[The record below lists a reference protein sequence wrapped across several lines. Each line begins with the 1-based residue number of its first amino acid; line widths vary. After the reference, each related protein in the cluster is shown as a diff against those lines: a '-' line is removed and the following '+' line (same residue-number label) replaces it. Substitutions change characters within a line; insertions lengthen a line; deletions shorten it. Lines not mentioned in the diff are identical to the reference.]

1 MNVQFIA
8 EYENSTLSFNH
19 CVKTNQTG
27 HDNRPHYHDM
37 YEILFIKEG
46 NISYLTNDN
55 VYPLRKNS
63 LVFARPQQL
72 HCIRVDRDT
81 PYDRYDLLFA
91 QETIPHSLLAKIPA
105 DLSIVSFE
113 TNPLAIQL
121 FDKMD
126 FYCGKLNGEQLAR
139 VLRSLI
145 EEVIVNVLIYVQDTQ
160 NNPHIGKQPMT
171 VQAMD
176 YIAKNLLN
184 LADVDTICRDLCIS
198 RSYLYQLFRNDLN
211 TTPKHYITER
221 KLNLA
226 RQEILLGA
234 KVTSVYSQFGFTDY
248 STFFRAY
255 KKHFGYPPTETHH
268 ASYVRTSEEDA
279 FWGHNK

>member
-1 MNVQFIA
+1 MNVQFKS
-8 EYENSTLSFNH
+8 EYEDRTLSFNH
-19 CVKTNQTG
+19 CVKTNQTWQ
-27 HDNRPHYHDM
+27 DNRPHYHDM

-46 NISYLTNDN
+46 SISYLANNT

-63 LVFARPQQL
+63 LVLARPQQR
-72 HCIRVDRDT
+72 HSIRIDKDT
-81 PYDRYDLLFA
+81 PYDRYDLLFEPSSIA
-91 QETIPHSLLAKIPA
+91 ADYLEKVPA
-105 DLSIVSFE
+105 ELCVVNFD

-126 FYCGKLNGEQLAR
+126 YYCGKLSGEELGRILR
-139 VLRSLI
+139 VLI
-145 EEVIVNVLIYVQDTQ
+145 EEVLLNILLHVQAEQ
-160 NNPHIGKQPMT
+160 NDPNAGKQPMT
-171 VQAMD
+171 VQAVD
-176 YIAKNLLN
+176 YIAKNLLS
-184 LADVDTICRDLCIS
+184 LTDADAICRELGIS

-211 TTPKHYITER
+211 TTPKQYITVR

-268 ASYVRTSEEDA
+268 ASYVRISEEDA
-279 FWGHNK
+279 FWGHME